1 MSFAETPPTRRISER
16 LAPCRY
22 FPLRS
27 RCGGTTASAR
37 SSGRIDLKYYITAAP
52 EVNDIRLHGL
62 CCGPEQRRHY
72 ILAVLRIGTGFMQ
85 MVPCSQLTNISA
97 TLVTQG
103 CQFG

>member
-37 SSGRIDLKYYITAAP
+37 SSGRIDHRA
-52 EVNDIRLHGL
+52 D
-62 CCGPEQRRHY
+62 
-72 ILAVLRIGTGFMQ
+72 AVLAETEGIVPRKPCDPADDAMVRWERMRHKRSPSPRQLAGTPLLPLAMRNT
-85 MVPCSQLTNISA
+85 S
-97 TLVTQG
+97 
-103 CQFG
+103 